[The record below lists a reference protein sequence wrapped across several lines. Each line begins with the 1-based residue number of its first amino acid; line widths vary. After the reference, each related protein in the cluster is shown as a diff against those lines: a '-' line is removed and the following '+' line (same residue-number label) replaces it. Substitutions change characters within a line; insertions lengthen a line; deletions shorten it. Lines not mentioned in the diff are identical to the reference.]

1 MRAVL
6 PNSTLAA
13 LVAGVLAACSAAPDG
28 IVGRYIE
35 HIDARDNPPWRDLIG
50 DFEFDFRAGG
60 DLRVRQ
66 LDGTTDALARWRLDG
81 DVLTISET
89 GGPSSCR
96 ESGLDL
102 ASAQYRVHFIDGGVE
117 LQVLRD
123 ECRGRRE
130 AIPLKPLY
138 RVR

>member
-1 MRAVL
+1 MRAAL
-6 PNSTLAA
+6 PNSTLAT
-13 LVAGVLAACSAAPDG
+13 LVAGVLGACSAAPDG

-60 DLRVRQ
+60 DLRVHQ